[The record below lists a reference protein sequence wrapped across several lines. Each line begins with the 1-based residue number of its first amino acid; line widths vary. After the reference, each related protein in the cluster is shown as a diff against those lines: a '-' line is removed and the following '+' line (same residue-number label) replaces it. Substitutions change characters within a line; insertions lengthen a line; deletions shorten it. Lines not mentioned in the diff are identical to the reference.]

1 MKNSPSDAAVAA
13 RSFPRRWTA
22 LFARAVGDPEG
33 YEPSDDDPLHRSGI
47 IKLAN
52 EAARLLEHTAHQLPG
67 TVTSRSK
74 AARGVLDL
82 VEVAAGH
89 LAEVIDSVPGD
100 QWTSEQVKL
109 LNDAIDGTAALLR
122 QADAAVDA
130 ALAS

>member
-22 LFARAVGDPEG
+22 LFARAVGETQG
-33 YEPSDDDPLHRSGI
+33 YEPADDDALHRSGA

-67 TVTSRSK
+67 TVSSPSK

-82 VEVAAGH
+82 VEIAAGH
-89 LAEVIDSVPGD
+89 LAEVIESVPAD
-100 QWTSEQVKL
+100 EWTSEQVDL

-130 ALAS
+130 ALAA